1 MSQEQE
7 KKNRLL
13 REEIQLKQKSK
24 DLDRETVRESDE
36 YSSLLREQLKGLQGI
51 SAEKSQILQID
62 RRLNKEI
69 ADAYAFDRKI
79 LTDRK
84 ALASINQKIAQQER
98 DQVILRT
105 KMGSLAGTDLER
117 NKAINSVLGK
127 RIRQSEQLVEGL
139 EEQAKLAEK
148 IAGDLGVR
156 TFRGAAGIAEAFGFR
171 DLAPELDKAA
181 TAASEQALTN
191 MGNKEAREA
200 LLDKQEKSKLL
211 EGLDIDINTGRG
223 ITQKIAKDLG
233 LEGGV
238 FGSKAGKQLRA
249 KGLGNPK
256 DIAKQLSGLAKSQS
270 TFLAGLKALGPL
282 LRKVLGPLAIILDI
296 MSIDKATGE
305 LAQGLNM
312 SYQEAL
318 RLKMELT
325 DVGLQS
331 GNAFVNSKQ
340 LAETL
345 LSVNKALGTS
355 VPLSGELAV
364 QLTEMREM
372 AGFTNEELQG
382 IAAISLA
389 TGKSAN
395 EITGEFMAQAKITA
409 MQNGVLLNEKELL
422 KDIGKVSAAT
432 TLSFAKNPKLI
443 AEAVSMAKSLGMELS
458 QVEGIA
464 DSLLNFEQ
472 SISDE
477 LEAELLL
484 NKDINL
490 ERARQAALN
499 NNLAVVAEEIAA
511 QFGTAAEF
519 SEMNRIQQESI
530 AKAVNMNRED
540 LAKTLFVQEQLRG
553 LTGDQAQETQDLLN
567 ARIKE
572 VGLAQAQKE
581 LAQDGVEG
589 LRQQVSMAQ
598 RFTAVMNKLQELFV
612 NLFEPLLVILDP
624 LVSFISGV
632 AKLIA
637 MLEPFMGTI
646 TGALTGFV
654 VSGFNPVGALV
665 GGLLGAGSDL
675 AGAGLTS
682 SPMMGSTPKLNPG
695 QFMSSP
701 TSTTTT
707 SEGKLKT
714 DNSDM
719 IAELRNMNA
728 LMQKQQMSP
737 VGLYQVSRN
746 ATV

>member
-1 MSQEQE
+1 
-7 KKNRLL
+7 
-13 REEIQLKQKSK
+13 
-24 DLDRETVRESDE
+24 
-36 YSSLLREQLKGLQGI
+36 
-51 SAEKSQILQID
+51 
-62 RRLNKEI
+62 
-69 ADAYAFDRKI
+69 
-79 LTDRK
+79 
-84 ALASINQKIAQQER
+84 
-98 DQVILRT
+98 
-105 KMGSLAGTDLER
+105 
-117 NKAINSVLGK
+117 
-127 RIRQSEQLVEGL
+127 
-139 EEQAKLAEK
+139 
-148 IAGDLGVR
+148 
-156 TFRGAAGIAEAFGFR
+156 
-171 DLAPELDKAA
+171 
-181 TAASEQALTN
+181 
-191 MGNKEAREA
+191 
-200 LLDKQEKSKLL
+200 
-211 EGLDIDINTGRG
+211 
-223 ITQKIAKDLG
+223 
-233 LEGGV
+233 
-238 FGSKAGKQLRA
+238 
-249 KGLGNPK
+249 
-256 DIAKQLSGLAKSQS
+256 
-270 TFLAGLKALGPL
+270 
-282 LRKVLGPLAIILDI
+282 

-598 RFTAVMNKLQELFV
+598 RFTAVMNKLQELFI

-624 LVSFISGV
+624 MVSFISQI

-646 TGALTGFV
+646 TGALTGFMV
-654 VSGFNPVGALV
+654 GGPVGALIGGAV
-665 GGLLGAGSDL
+665 GGISDI

-682 SPMMGSTPKLNPG
+682 SPMVPTSPKLNPG
-695 QFMSSP
+695 QFMSSS
-701 TSTTTT
+701 TTTTTT

-719 IAELRNMNA
+719 IVELRNMNA